1 MAVGGVGNSAAMY
14 IQQSNQS
21 NARGNKLD
29 LARMQNQS
37 NSLKKVV
44 EQNFAL
50 QAKHSETVNTIKEAA
65 LDAQQGRIDTWA

>member
-1 MAVGGVGNSAAMY
+1 MAVGGVGNSAAVY

-21 NARGNKLD
+21 NARGNQLD

-44 EQNFAL
+44 DQNFAL

>member
-21 NARGNKLD
+21 NARSNQLD
-29 LARMQNQS
+29 LARMQNQT

>member
-21 NARGNKLD
+21 NARGNQLD
-29 LARMQNQS
+29 LARMQNQNS
-37 NSLKKVV
+37 SLKKVV

-50 QAKHSETVNTIKEAA
+50 QTKQSETVNTIKEAA

>member
-14 IQQSNQS
+14 IQQSNQL
-21 NARGNKLD
+21 NARGNQLD

>member
-21 NARGNKLD
+21 NARGNELD

>member
-1 MAVGGVGNSAAMY
+1 MAVGGVGNSDAMY

-21 NARGNKLD
+21 NARGNQLD

>member
-1 MAVGGVGNSAAMY
+1 MAVGGVGNSAAVY

-21 NARGNKLD
+21 NARGNQLD
-29 LARMQNQS
+29 LARMQNQT

>member
-1 MAVGGVGNSAAMY
+1 MAVGGVGNSAAVY

-21 NARGNKLD
+21 NARGNQLD

>member
-21 NARGNKLD
+21 NARSNQLD
-29 LARMQNQS
+29 LERMQNQT

>member
-14 IQQSNQS
+14 IQQSNQT
-21 NARGNKLD
+21 NARGNQLD
-29 LARMQNQS
+29 LARMQNQT

>member
-21 NARGNKLD
+21 NARGNQLD
-29 LARMQNQS
+29 LARMQNQT

>member
-21 NARGNKLD
+21 NARGNQLD

-50 QAKHSETVNTIKEAA
+50 QAKHRETVNTIKEAA

>member
-14 IQQSNQS
+14 IQQSNQT
-21 NARGNKLD
+21 NARGNQLD
-29 LARMQNQS
+29 LARMQKQS

>member
-1 MAVGGVGNSAAMY
+1 MAVGGVGNSAATY

-21 NARGNKLD
+21 NARGNQLD
-29 LARMQNQS
+29 LARMQNQN

-50 QAKHSETVNTIKEAA
+50 QAKHSDTINTIKEAA
-65 LDAQQGRIDTWA
+65 LGAQQGRIDTWA

>member
-21 NARGNKLD
+21 NARGNQLD
-29 LARMQNQS
+29 LARMQNQT

-50 QAKHSETVNTIKEAA
+50 QAKHSETVNTIKEEA

>member
-21 NARGNKLD
+21 NARGNQLD

-50 QAKHSETVNTIKEAA
+50 QAKHSETVISIKEAA

>member
-14 IQQSNQS
+14 IQQSNQT
-21 NARGNKLD
+21 NARGNQLD

>member
-1 MAVGGVGNSAAMY
+1 MAVGGVGNSAAVY

-21 NARGNKLD
+21 NARGNQLD

-44 EQNFAL
+44 EQHFAL

>member
-1 MAVGGVGNSAAMY
+1 MAVGGVGNSAAVY

-21 NARGNKLD
+21 NARGNQLD
-29 LARMQNQS
+29 LARMQNQNS
-37 NSLKKVV
+37 SLKKVV

-50 QAKHSETVNTIKEAA
+50 QTKQSETVNTIKEAA

>member
-21 NARGNKLD
+21 NARGNQLD

>member
-1 MAVGGVGNSAAMY
+1 
-14 IQQSNQS
+14 
-21 NARGNKLD
+21 
-29 LARMQNQS
+29 MQNQS